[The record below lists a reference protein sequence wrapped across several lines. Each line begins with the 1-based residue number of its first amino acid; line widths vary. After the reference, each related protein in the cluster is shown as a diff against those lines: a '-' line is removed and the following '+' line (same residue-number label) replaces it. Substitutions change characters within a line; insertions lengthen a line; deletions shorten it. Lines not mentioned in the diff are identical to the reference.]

1 LKESSKPN
9 YDLNNK
15 LTSNKR
21 MNDYRYTTDQI
32 LYIKRL
38 YNDHMNQLKLRK
50 KELLELIKETKIK
63 VNDLNFKLRVENTE
77 ELFNLPEFFDDEE
90 EISNK

>member
-1 LKESSKPN
+1 MKESSKPN